1 MFVRPPTQ
9 QESAYVPFHRR
20 GMAEREA
27 RRTAVYREAGWSVR
41 VVTERDLG
49 PERERTRDRL
59 REAVTRPE
67 QSTLW

>member
-1 MFVRPPTQ
+1 VV
-9 QESAYVPFHRR
+9 EVHGSAHDAAFFLAR

-27 RRTAVYREAGWSVR
+27 RRMAVYKAVGWSVR

-49 PERERTRDRL
+49 RERERTRERL

-67 QSTLW
+67 QGTLW